1 MRILLIL
8 IPLSL
13 LVLGIAVWAF
23 FWAVRSGQFEDMDA
37 PAWRVLL
44 DDDEKPPGTDD
55 NDAARSGGQ
64 SSMHSDPQQHDND

>member
-13 LVLGIAVWAF
+13 LVLGVAVWAF

-37 PAWRVLL
+37 PAWRVVL
-44 DDDEKPPGTDD
+44 DDDEKPP
-55 NDAARSGGQ
+55 AADEHADHADRRD
-64 SSMHSDPQQHDND
+64 HSPDHHHEHD